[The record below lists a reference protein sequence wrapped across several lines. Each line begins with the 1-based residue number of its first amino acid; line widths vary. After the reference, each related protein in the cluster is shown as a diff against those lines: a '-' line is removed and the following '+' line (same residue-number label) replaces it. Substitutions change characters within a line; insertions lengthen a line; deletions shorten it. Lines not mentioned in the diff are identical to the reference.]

1 MVVTRSSRKSHGVST
16 KVKVEHAVV
25 QVKVKQ
31 EPAKRSVPAVV
42 KKEPQ
47 ERKRKRSAPT
57 SAAAAAAAG
66 GKRAK
71 VKQEPRAT
79 VKQELR
85 ASVKQEAKVKV
96 EAGAGTKAAAKS
108 DAAAAKAAAKAQA
121 AAAKAA
127 AKAQVAATKS
137 AARTAKA
144 QAAATKSAART
155 AKAADKAAEAA
166 RKARLKAQ
174 KRSRTP
180 VGTIKVTGTSFRAT
194 SLQKALAAHGEVLEG
209 DRFRA
214 HGHTVALRREPS
226 NPYDRHAVAVVVS
239 GHHVGY
245 VPKAV
250 NQRVRV
256 EGSTYI
262 VWGLRYIPYYGS
274 MTCTIAEMPDAYDP
288 NALAEL
294 Y

>member
-16 KVKVEHAVV
+16 EVKVEHAVV

-121 AAAKAA
+121 AA
-127 AKAQVAATKS
+127 
-137 AARTAKA
+137 
-144 QAAATKSAART
+144 TKSAART

-166 RKARLKAQ
+166 RKARVKAQ

-294 Y
+294 

>member
-16 KVKVEHAVV
+16 EVKVEHAVV

-79 VKQELR
+79 VKQEPL

-108 DAAAAKAAAKAQA
+108 DAVAAKAAAKAQA

-127 AKAQVAATKS
+127 AKAQV
-137 AARTAKA
+137 
-144 QAAATKSAART
+144 AATKSAART

>member
-16 KVKVEHAVV
+16 EVKVEHAVV

-42 KKEPQ
+42 KNEPQ

-127 AKAQVAATKS
+127 AKAQV
-137 AARTAKA
+137 
-144 QAAATKSAART
+144 AATKSAART

-294 Y
+294 

>member
-16 KVKVEHAVV
+16 EVKVEHAVV

-121 AAAKAA
+121 AAAKAV
-127 AKAQVAATKS
+127 AKAQV
-137 AARTAKA
+137 
-144 QAAATKSAART
+144 AATKSAART

-294 Y
+294 

>member
-16 KVKVEHAVV
+16 EVKVEHAVV

-47 ERKRKRSAPT
+47 AKRKRSAPT

-127 AKAQVAATKS
+127 AKAQ
-137 AARTAKA
+137 
-144 QAAATKSAART
+144 AAATKSAART
-155 AKAADKAAEAA
+155 AKAAEKAAEAA
-166 RKARLKAQ
+166 RKARVKAQ

-226 NPYDRHAVAVVVS
+226 NPYDRHAVAVVIS

-256 EGSTYI
+256 DSTYI